1 MMDKLI
7 SWIASPVPFLI
18 VITTVIIVHELGH
31 YVVARFFGAAIESFS
46 WGFGKSLVE
55 VKDRRGTR
63 WRINWLPLGGFVKFV
78 GESQLPQDVGKIE
91 KGPIGKPY
99 PDLSPWQRLAVS
111 LGGPA
116 MNFLFSI
123 MVLAVVSMTLGK
135 VEIDGV
141 RVVGVEK
148 GMSAEAAGFK
158 PGDMLVY
165 AGDRKVNGT
174 QDVRMVTR
182 FSAGEA
188 VTYTVRR
195 DGAEI
200 RLTATPVDSVDKEP
214 EPGAGPKSAKI
225 GLRMEDQN
233 PHSRRLNPLEA
244 VSYGVGQ
251 VGDTIGTTVWVIS
264 KFRLDSFSGPVG
276 VFGVADSVTDQ
287 TMGQTQVP
295 LWDRLA
301 ATAINLTFLAAMLS
315 IGIGFFNLLPI
326 PVLDGGAAVL
336 SIAEGLTGKPIPQR
350 VQEVALTIGL
360 ACILTFA
367 VVVTWNDILKIRLG

>member
-1 MMDKLI
+1 MDKLI
-7 SWIASPVPFLI
+7 SWIASPIPFLI

-31 YVVARFFGAAIESFS
+31 YFVGRFFGAAVESFS
-46 WGFGKSLVE
+46 WGFGKSIFE
-55 VKDRRGTR
+55 VKDKRGTR

-78 GESQLPQDVGKIE
+78 GESQLAQDVGKLE
-91 KGPIGKPY
+91 KGPVGRAY

-123 MVLAVVSMTLGK
+123 LILAVVAMTLGK
-135 VEIDGV
+135 VEIDQV
-141 RVVGVEK
+141 RVQSVVP

-158 PGDMLVY
+158 
-165 AGDRKVNGT
+165 AGDVLLKAGGRDVKST
-174 QDVRMVTR
+174 QDVQLVTR
-182 FSAGEA
+182 FSAGEPIEY
-188 VTYTVRR
+188 VVQR
-195 DGAEI
+195 GGEQLH
-200 RLTATPVDSVDKEP
+200 LTATPVDSIDKDP

-225 GLRMEDQN
+225 GLHMEPVN
-233 PHSRRLNPLEA
+233 PHTRKLNPIEA
-244 VSYGVGQ
+244 VGYGVSQ

-287 TMGQTQVP
+287 TMKQTQVP
-295 LWDRLA
+295 LLDRLE
-301 ATAINLTFLAAMLS
+301 ATAINLIFLVAMLS
-315 IGIGFFNLLPI
+315 IGIGFFNLLPV

-336 SIAEGLTGKPIPQR
+336 CVAEGLTGKPVPQR

>member
-1 MMDKLI
+1 MDKLI
-7 SWIASPVPFLI
+7 SWIASPIPFLI

-31 YVVARFFGAAIESFS
+31 YFVGRFFGAAVESFS
-46 WGFGKSLVE
+46 WGFGKSIFE
-55 VKDRRGTR
+55 VKDKRGTR

-78 GESQLPQDVGKIE
+78 GESQLAQDVGKLE
-91 KGPIGKPY
+91 RGPVGRAY

-123 MVLAVVSMTLGK
+123 LILAVVAMTLGK
-135 VEIDGV
+135 VEIDQV
-141 RVVGVEK
+141 RVQSVVP

-158 PGDMLVY
+158 
-165 AGDRKVNGT
+165 AGDVLLKAGGRDVKST
-174 QDVRMVTR
+174 QDVQLVTR
-182 FSAGEA
+182 FSAGEPIEY
-188 VTYTVRR
+188 VVQR
-195 DGAEI
+195 GGEQLH
-200 RLTATPVDSVDKEP
+200 LTATPVDSIDKDP

-225 GLRMEDQN
+225 GLHMEPVN
-233 PHSRRLNPLEA
+233 PHTRKLNPIEA
-244 VSYGVGQ
+244 VGYGVSQ

-287 TMGQTQVP
+287 TMKQTQVP
-295 LWDRLA
+295 LLDRLE
-301 ATAINLTFLAAMLS
+301 ATAINLIFLVAMLS
-315 IGIGFFNLLPI
+315 IGIGFFNLLPV

-336 SIAEGLTGKPIPQR
+336 CVAEGLTGKPVPQR